1 LKAIRLST
9 LSSLR
14 LRKIEVL
21 MAASGNLF
29 ADIPARL
36 DREQITT
43 LISAPDLRIERIVSR
58 GQSSPPG
65 FWYDQA
71 QSEWII
77 VLAGSAMV
85 TFDGD
90 SAAIRMGPGDHV
102 HIPAH
107 RRHRV
112 EWTDPA
118 QATVWLAV
126 HHR

>member
-1 LKAIRLST
+1 MTAT
-9 LSSLR
+9 
-14 LRKIEVL
+14 
-21 MAASGNLF
+21 GNLF

-36 DREQITT
+36 ASEQITT
-43 LISAPDLRIERIVSR
+43 LLASPALRIERIVSR
-58 GQSSPPG
+58 GQASPPG
-65 FWYDQA
+65 FWHDQA
-71 QSEWII
+71 QPEWVI
-77 VLAGSAMV
+77 VLAGSALL
-85 TFDGD
+85 TFEDD

-102 HIPAH
+102 YIPAH